1 MEAGPSVL
9 DRIQW
14 PSEDNRVPREVYLD
28 QEIYDLEMERIFCG
42 PYWIVVGH
50 EAEIPNPGDY
60 KRMDMGSVPVIV
72 LRDMEGEIRVLVN
85 ACAHRGTQL
94 VDAEYGNLAQTK
106 SLLCIYHAWRFAL
119 NGDLLAAT
127 NADGFPVD
135 FDKER
140 YGLPKAR
147 VTVYKGAIFA
157 TLSDDAPDF
166 VEHLGQVIDGVDRAL
181 GDGKLEYLGAQKT
194 IIEANWKILAEN
206 IYDGYHVVALHKA
219 FRLLNIRAAG
229 GDQTF
234 AEDYETSGHGWQE
247 YRTIE
252 PEEVPLLRDASVL
265 QIRTKDEPTNRIMNI
280 WPLSV
285 ISDQVD
291 TLSIRFMIPRGP
303 ERTEIHYAVFGRA
316 GDSEDIKH
324 HRAVQGSNLFG
335 PEGFVSLEDQTA
347 LARVQTSAT
356 ARGENVVLRGTLKRF
371 PPYRL
376 LDEAGIRHFYSAY
389 RHAMGF
395 RLAGE
400 GAAGSGNGATP
411 TAAATVEASS

>member
-1 MEAGPSVL
+1 MEAASTVL
-9 DRIQW
+9 ERVVW
-14 PSEDNRVPREVYLD
+14 SSEDNRVPREVYLD
-28 QEIYDLEMERIFCG
+28 QDVYDLEMERIFNG
-42 PYWIVVGH
+42 PYWIIVGH
-50 EAEIPNPGDY
+50 EAEIPNAGDY
-60 KRMDMGSVPVIV
+60 KRMDVGSVPVIV

-94 VDAEYGNLAQTK
+94 VDTEYGNLSETK
-106 SLLCIYHAWRFAL
+106 SLICIYHAWRFAL

-147 VTVYKGAIFA
+147 VAVYKGAIFA
-157 TLSDDAPDF
+157 TFSDEAPDF
-166 VEHLGQVIDGVDRAL
+166 VQHLGQVVQGLDLAL
-181 GDGKLEYLGAQKT
+181 GDGKLEFLGAQKT
-194 IIEANWKILAEN
+194 IVEANWKIMAEN

-234 AEDYETSGHGWQE
+234 AEDYETSGHAWQE

-252 PEEVPLLRDASVL
+252 PEDVPLLHDHSVL
-265 QIRTKDEPTNRIMNI
+265 QIRTKDEPENRIMNI

-291 TLSIRFMIPRGP
+291 TLAIRYMMPRGP
-303 ERTEIHYAVFGRA
+303 EKTEIHYAVFARA
-316 GDSEDIKH
+316 GESDEIKM

-335 PEGFVSLEDQTA
+335 PEGFISLEDQTA
-347 LARVQTSAT
+347 LARVQTSAE

-395 RLAGE
+395 KLAGE
-400 GAAGSGNGATP
+400 GASANGNGAV
-411 TAAATVEASS
+411 AAAAEEVAS